1 MFFSKFSAKE
11 MAYHITC
18 LLIIMIN
25 TLECFHIA
33 AKGIKSLEYAEV
45 KWHRTFIWLLV
56 NSHKIF
62 PILKILNYMTVAQG
76 QPLLFLQSTRES
88 KLHVI
93 CGTKKIAIIVIPLLI
108 TIGTRLI
115 VQNNISTP
123 EKITLN
129 AYLKWIK
136 FSCKENQTKVLIK
149 HQDA

>member
-18 LLIIMIN
+18 LLIIMIY

-33 AKGIKSLEYAEV
+33 AKGIKSLEYAVV
-45 KWHRTFIWLLV
+45 KWHRTVIWLLV

-76 QPLLFLQSTRES
+76 QPLLFLQSKRES

-93 CGTKKIAIIVIPLLI
+93 CGTNKIAIIIFPLLI
-108 TIGTRLI
+108 TIRTGWI

-123 EKITLN
+123 EKITFKCLP
-129 AYLKWIK
+129 KMD
-136 FSCKENQTKVLIK
+136 QV
-149 HQDA
+149 